1 MRSISV
7 YYFKIKLSKVN
18 RIEENWV
25 KNRIFKVRLYFAWL
39 TCFSNDSGIGAS
51 PYVMNCNVTIDSQ
64 DLALGKEIASAIRG
78 SNVNGLKGVQ
88 TMAFPHEGK
97 IEIAC
102 NVESFEDQEVTE
114 TSKGSQYMAYSVLG
128 DHFYYVSP
136 HYIEAQVKKLASDR
150 GIGTIGRAL
159 IGFTPQECK
168 SCAEYTIRESIGEFW
183 KIREGVFMWANLRFR
198 WNCKKKISGI
208 ANFSYWHV
216 KTRRSKSLVPGMN
229 WKTRS
234 LLCPTTATSIY
245 RL

>member
-1 MRSISV
+1 
-7 YYFKIKLSKVN
+7 
-18 RIEENWV
+18 
-25 KNRIFKVRLYFAWL
+25 
-39 TCFSNDSGIGAS
+39 
-51 PYVMNCNVTIDSQ
+51 MNCNVTIDSQ

-114 TSKGSQYMAYSVLG
+114 TSEGSQYMAYSVLG

-168 SCAEYTIRESIGEFW
+168 SCAEYAIKESIGEFW
-183 KIREGVFMWANLRFR
+183 KIRGGVFMWSSLRFH
-198 WNCKKKISGI
+198 WNCKKKISAI
-208 ANFSYWHV
+208 ANFSYCLWRQGEDPRAWFQV
-216 KTRRSKSLVPGMN
+216 WVGKLEGFSVQQQQQVFIDCNCFMIFLVIIETLWNLPLYQVHALGC
-229 WKTRS
+229 TRS
-234 LLCPTTATSIY
+234 PPEWAGQKGHRYWIIFDYCELN
-245 RL
+245 